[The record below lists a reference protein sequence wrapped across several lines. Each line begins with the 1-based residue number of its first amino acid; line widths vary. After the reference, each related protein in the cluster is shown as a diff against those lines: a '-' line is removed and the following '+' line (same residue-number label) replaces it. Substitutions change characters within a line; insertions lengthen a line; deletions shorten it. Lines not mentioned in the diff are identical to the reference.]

1 MKIGRST
8 FIIFHKRTFVV
19 EHAFNKR
26 VKERKKNNFAAATAI
41 SIATTDIFSK
51 LLFHNDEWHALWCR
65 EKEKI
70 VYNHVITYGITS
82 FDISQKEIM
91 CGTAILHCL

>member
-51 LLFHNDEWHALWCR
+51 
-65 EKEKI
+65 
-70 VYNHVITYGITS
+70 
-82 FDISQKEIM
+82 
-91 CGTAILHCL
+91 